1 MMTREE
7 AIRNIER
14 FRDGLD
20 SLSESTLIQILD
32 IAIEALEQ
40 TRWIPVSEALPSKGQ
55 VVLAIGEKGTWDVG
69 KFQGTVGWTDD
80 ERIWQWKSKAAK
92 RVEYWMPKDAFP
104 LPSREDDNES

>member
-40 TRWIPVSEALPSKGQ
+40 TQWIPCSERLPKIEENPVLVTSMGMVGMGWYRNGDWLTSTNLPFFD
-55 VVLAIGEKGTWDVG
+55 VVA
-69 KFQGTVGWTDD
+69 
-80 ERIWQWKSKAAK
+80 
-92 RVEYWMPKDAFP
+92 WMP
-104 LPSREDDNES
+104 LPKPYRGDDHEE